1 MRNNRL
7 FNFVFSLINRK
18 IYPSPAI
25 TRASFQIV
33 SKKITPYF
41 FHTYKYGRIPILLS
55 FLSLGSKDDRATK
68 RKNAITESDIIFAAD
83 KFLEVCELLSEFK
96 HEDDVEI
103 LWRLARALYKLS
115 CEKDVKKTEKE
126 KLVREAY
133 NFLERALELDV
144 NHFAV
149 HKWMSVL
156 LDARSELDGIKVRIS
171 NLEKVKQHMLE
182 AVKLNPKDATTF
194 YMLGSWC
201 FQIANMPWY
210 QKQIASTIFAKPPES
225 SFEEALEYFRKAE
238 EIQPN
243 FYNQNLFMLGQTY
256 MKLGDKD
263 EAKRFLTQAVN
274 YKVTTEDDRKAKMDA
289 ENLLKKLV
297 EELFT
302 SL

>member
-1 MRNNRL
+1 M
-7 FNFVFSLINRK
+7 
-18 IYPSPAI
+18 
-25 TRASFQIV
+25 
-33 SKKITPYF
+33 
-41 FHTYKYGRIPILLS
+41 
-55 FLSLGSKDDRATK
+55 
-68 RKNAITESDIIFAAD
+68 
-83 KFLEVCELLSEFK
+83 
-96 HEDDVEI
+96 
-103 LWRLARALYKLS
+103 
-115 CEKDVKKTEKE
+115 KKTEKE

-263 EAKRFLTQAVN
+263 VAKRFLTQAVN

-289 ENLLKKLV
+289 ENLLKKLG
-297 EELFT
+297 
-302 SL
+302 